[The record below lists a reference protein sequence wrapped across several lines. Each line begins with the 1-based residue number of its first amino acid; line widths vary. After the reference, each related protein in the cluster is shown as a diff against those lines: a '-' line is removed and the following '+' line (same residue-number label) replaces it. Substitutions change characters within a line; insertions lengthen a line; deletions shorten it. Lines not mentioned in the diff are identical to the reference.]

1 MQTNI
6 FKLVFFYYI
15 MLNKR
20 YAKLG
25 IDFKQ
30 VNNVKPTLRIN
41 TLKINKKELISRLKK
56 KGVKLE
62 DVLFLKHGFYFES
75 DFSLGATPEY
85 LLGYY
90 YLQEAASQLPPIV
103 LDPKEGELV
112 LDMAAAPGS
121 KTTYLAQLMNN
132 KGKIYACDSNSLRLR
147 SLQNNLERLGVT
159 NTIIFRRDARF
170 IDDLDLSFDKIL
182 LDAPCSGNF
191 CVNPN
196 YYIQRTL
203 QDINMMAEKQKQLVK
218 TAFKLLKKEGVLV
231 YSTCSLEPEE
241 NEMIVDYALSLGFK
255 LEDTGLNIGD
265 PGFSEVFGL
274 KLKDM
279 SKTRRFWPHKHD
291 TEGFFI
297 AKLRK

>member
-1 MQTNI
+1 
-6 FKLVFFYYI
+6 

>member
-1 MQTNI
+1 
-6 FKLVFFYYI
+6 

-25 IDFKQ
+25 VDFKQ

-41 TLKINKKELISRLKK
+41 TLKISKKALISRLKK
-56 KGVKLE
+56 KGVKLQ

>member
-1 MQTNI
+1 
-6 FKLVFFYYI
+6 

-25 IDFKQ
+25 VDFKQ

-41 TLKINKKELISRLKK
+41 TLKISKKELVSRLRK
-56 KGVKLE
+56 KGVKLQ

-170 IDDLDLSFDKIL
+170 IDDLAIEFDKIL

-241 NEMIVDYALSLGFK
+241 NEMIVEYALSLGFK
-255 LEDTGLNIGD
+255 LEDTGLNVGD